1 MKLAGMD
8 VENERYSGFERFM
21 FFLTPILFTI
31 ILLGI
36 FMALFN
42 EDMRHKMLDLGN
54 KVPYLESVL
63 PDSPK
68 PDEST
73 ASNEVSAEKS
83 RVKIDELRKQLND
96 KTAEVSAAQ
105 DKTAQAEEQIKTL
118 QGEIDQ
124 LKKANETKLLDDEQY
139 AAKVSEVAAMY
150 TQMTPSKAAPI
161 LQSMSTEE
169 AVLVLDSM
177 PAENRSR
184 ILEKMNPQKAAD
196 ASLML
201 KDVVT
206 AKDRQIAA
214 LQAQLERQSAAAN
227 APAQSQTLLDSQ
239 QLKQTFGS
247 MAPKSAAE
255 LLIKMSDLSPS
266 KVLRILN
273 AVDDSTRA
281 SIVAEMSALNEG
293 ITAQL
298 VSKLMSGK

>member
-1 MKLAGMD
+1 MKLADMD

-36 FMALFN
+36 FMTLFN
-42 EDMRHKMLDLGN
+42 QDMRNKMLDLGN
-54 KVPYLESVL
+54 KVPYLASVL
-63 PDSPK
+63 PDP
-68 PDEST
+68 PAT
-73 ASNEVSAEKS
+73 ATTTDNEVSAEKS
-83 RVKIDELRKQLND
+83 RAKIDELRKQLND
-96 KTAEVSAAQ
+96 KTAEVAAAQ
-105 DKTAQAEEQIKTL
+105 DKTAQAEEQMKSL
-118 QGEIDQ
+118 QDEIDQ
-124 LKKANETKLLDDEQY
+124 LKKANEQKQLNDEQY

-169 AVLVLDSM
+169 AVLVLDAM
-177 PAENRSR
+177 PSENRSR
-184 ILEKMNPQKAAD
+184 ILEKMTPQKAAD
-196 ASLML
+196 VSMML
-201 KDVVT
+201 KDVAT

-214 LQAQLERQSAAAN
+214 LQAQLERQSAAAK
-227 APAQSQTLLDSQ
+227 APTQSQTLLDTE

-273 AVDDSTRA
+273 AVDDSKRA
-281 SIVAEMSALNEG
+281 SIVSEMSALNEG
-293 ITAQL
+293 VTAQL

>member
-1 MKLAGMD
+1 MADME

-42 EDMRHKMLDLGN
+42 QDMRNKMLDIGN
-54 KVPYLESVL
+54 KVPYLEKVL
-63 PDSPK
+63 PDPTN
-68 PDEST
+68 DEGS
-73 ASNEVSAEKS
+73 AEDNELSAEKS
-83 RVKIDELRKQLND
+83 RAKLDELRKQLND
-96 KTAEVSAAQ
+96 KTAEVTAAQ
-105 DKTAQAEEQIKTL
+105 DKAAQAEEQIKAL
-118 QGEIDQ
+118 QEQIDQ
-124 LKKANETKLLDDEQY
+124 LKKANEQKQLDEEQY
-139 AAKVSEVAAMY
+139 AAKISEVAAMY

-169 AVLVLDSM
+169 AVLVLDAM

-184 ILEKMNPQKAAD
+184 ILEKMNPQKAANI
-196 ASLML
+196 SLMM
-201 KDVVT
+201 KDVTT

-214 LQAQLERQSAAAN
+214 LQAQLKRQSEEAN
-227 APAQSQTLLDSQ
+227 TPAQSSTLLDTE

-255 LLIKMSDLSPS
+255 LLIKMADISPS

-281 SIVAEMSALNEG
+281 SIVAEMSELSEG
-293 ITAQL
+293 VTAQL
-298 VSKLMSGK
+298 VSKLMAGK